1 MGVLHDA
8 FLAGDVYIDFPY
20 EEAMF
25 RFEKSTGKIYRRFYG
40 QPCEVE
46 LDAKSQLFA
55 EACVAGTQVTPDVY
69 RAGRARTSR

>member
-25 RFEKSTGKIYRRFYG
+25 RFEKATGKIYRRFYG
-40 QPCEVE
+40 QPSEVE
-46 LDAKSQLFA
+46 LDSKSKLFA
-55 EACVAGTQVTPDVY
+55 EACIAGTQVTPEVY
-69 RAGRARTSR
+69 RAGRVGTSR